1 MISRQTAVILRTRV
15 YIASTCDTHHL
26 CAVAYVTPGSKPATT
41 SGQV

>member
-26 CAVAYVTPGSKPATT
+26 CAVAFVTPGCRPARKA
-41 SGQV
+41 GQV